1 MPIFTVTVQG
11 PNGQTKTVTVNTDD
25 MSAEVVPNTVSN
37 EPVNDSNPFLKNKS
51 SAVSNMVQSSDNPFL
66 QAAAKPEAPEVLP
79 RNFQEGVDPLANND
93 ANVESTPVKKGGK
106 RSTRIFRSKKN
117 RRTRKLRR

>member
-37 EPVNDSNPFLKNKS
+37 APVNDSNPFLKNES

-66 QAAAKPEAPEVLP
+66 QAAAKPEAPAVLP
-79 RNFQEGVDPLANND
+79 RNFQEGVDPWANN

-106 RSTRIFRSKKN
+106 RSTRIFRSKKM
-117 RRTRKLRR
+117 RTTRKLRR